1 LENVDGSEGITV
13 GPGAKW
19 ELPEGAKAYLLDL
32 LKDGGVRLHID
43 YIDLLYRALH
53 DLSET
58 PRTAFGDAG
67 RVLSGAALEVEIQPL
82 VQKVQRKRR
91 LWESFHRARNARLL
105 DLLERFGGH
114 ELGGLRETVTNWP
127 SVLPSDT
134 DAAVRNAV
142 QLVESGIQSRRT
154 AFAAL
159 GGLDPTAELE
169 RVIEEQTLGIRG

>member
-1 LENVDGSEGITV
+1 MWMS
-13 GPGAKW
+13 
-19 ELPEGAKAYLLDL
+19 DL
-32 LKDGGVRLHID
+32 LN
-43 YIDLLYRALH
+43 
-53 DLSET
+53 
-58 PRTAFGDAG
+58 PRPDPSTAAQSVVDC
-67 RVLSGAALEVEIQPL
+67 
-82 VQKVQRKRR
+82 VQHRKRR

-159 GGLDPTAELE
+159 GGLDPAAELE
-169 RVIEEQTLGIRG
+169 RVIEERWKLA

>member
-1 LENVDGSEGITV
+1 MPYPCQSTAAQL
-13 GPGAKW
+13 A
-19 ELPEGAKAYLLDL
+19 
-32 LKDGGVRLHID
+32 ID
-43 YIDLLYRALH
+43 CDQH
-53 DLSET
+53 
-58 PRTAFGDAG
+58 
-67 RVLSGAALEVEIQPL
+67 
-82 VQKVQRKRR
+82 RKRR
-91 LWESFHRARNARLL
+91 LWEGFHRARNARLL

-159 GGLDPTAELE
+159 GGLDPAAELE
-169 RVIEEQTLGIRG
+169 RVVEEGRLLAAQEM